1 MENRK
6 FWTPVR
12 TKPRQ
17 EKKLARYC
25 TAKNIPFY
33 LPLIHKAHYY
43 GKKKADFS
51 SPMFPGYVFCRIN
64 EDLFSTLQY
73 SNAVVYK
80 IGIDSSTE
88 RELVRELKAI
98 RVFERMSDKHVI
110 EICPELVAGT
120 PIEIS
125 RGVFRGISGIVQC
138 RKNKMMLIVN
148 IELLGQTAAVEI
160 NVADVEKRG

>member
-1 MENRK
+1 MENKK

-25 TAKNIPFY
+25 AAKNIPSY
-33 LPLIHKAHYY
+33 LPLIRKTHCY

-64 EDLFSTLQY
+64 EELFSSLQY
-73 SNAVVYK
+73 SNAIVYK
-80 IGIDSSTE
+80 IAVDAATE
-88 RELVRELKAI
+88 RELIRELKAI
-98 RVFERMSDKHVI
+98 RVFERLSGKHVI
-110 EICPELVAGT
+110 EVRPELVAGT
-120 PIEIS
+120 PVEIT
-125 RGVFRGISGIVQC
+125 RGVFRGINGIVQC
-138 RKNKMMLIVN
+138 RKNKMLLIVN

-160 NVADVEKRG
+160 NAADVEKQ